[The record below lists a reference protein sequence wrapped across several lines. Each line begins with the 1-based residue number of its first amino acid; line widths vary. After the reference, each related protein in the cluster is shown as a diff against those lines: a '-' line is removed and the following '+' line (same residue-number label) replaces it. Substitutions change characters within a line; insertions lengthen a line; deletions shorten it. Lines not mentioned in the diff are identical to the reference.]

1 MKRVTGIGGI
11 FFKAKDAP
19 SLQAWYKRHL
29 GINVQVWGGPALS
42 FPPTP
47 DAIWS
52 TIEASPQNSFSL
64 VSPSGQL
71 AGFAQ
76 ALPRDS
82 SVHLARIIVSPSLR
96 GQGVGRILC
105 EKLIHS
111 AMSQH
116 RPAEITLKV
125 YPNNTPALTLY
136 QSLGFVPVP
145 ENQNSDPINMYFRPN
160 P

>member
-1 MKRVTGIGGI
+1 M
-11 FFKAKDAP
+11 DY
-19 SLQAWYKRHL
+19 SLRPARREDLQTILSWVGTADLLKL
-29 GINVQVWGGPALS
+29 WGGPALS

-96 GQGVGRILC
+96 GQGVGRTLC
-105 EKLIHS
+105 QKLIHS
-111 AMSQH
+111 AIAQFH
-116 RPAEITLKV
+116 PDEITLKV
-125 YPNNTPALTLY
+125 YLTNTPALTLY
-136 QSLGFVPVP
+136 QSLGFIPVL
-145 ENQNSDPINMYFRPN
+145 ESQNSDSIKMCFRLN